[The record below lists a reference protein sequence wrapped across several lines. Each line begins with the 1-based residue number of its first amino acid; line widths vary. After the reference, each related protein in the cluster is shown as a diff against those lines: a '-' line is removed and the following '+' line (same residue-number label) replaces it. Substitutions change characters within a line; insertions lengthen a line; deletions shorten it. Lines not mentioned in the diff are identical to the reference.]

1 MKLFEMVLA
10 ISLIAM
16 PAHAETIRWFSVA
29 ESANLSST
37 GGAMDGEFSFELGV
51 FKDNFT
57 PTAANTVEWAE
68 NWVAAQRVPYNR
80 PNQRFDGQFT
90 VTNNTAPFTVGKAAY
105 VWGFRGGIESSDWI
119 LFRAP
124 NWTWPAPNPMN
135 PFGLDWDAAHATAIV
150 GAVNP
155 TGNPFLAKASS
166 IAAASPVTTWLQ
178 WREDQLAGLAAT
190 GPMDDPDHDGVSN
203 IIEYVFGTPPNE
215 AGALP
220 SISHQLTSVASQRF
234 MEFTLARRIDHPAQL
249 TVEVSSDL
257 TNWSSGPSATQVISN
272 TPTALIV
279 RDLVPVGPDVPGR
292 FMRVKAE
299 VTP

>member
-1 MKLFEMVLA
+1 MKLFKMVLA
-10 ISLIAM
+10 ISSIAM

-51 FKDNFT
+51 FKNNFM
-57 PTAANTVEWAE
+57 PTAVNTAEWAG
-68 NWVAAQRVPYNR
+68 NWVAAQRVLYSR

-124 NWTWPAPNPMN
+124 NWTWPAPNAMN

-155 TGNPFLAKASS
+155 AGNPFLAKASS
-166 IAAASPVTTWLQ
+166 IEAASPATTWLQ
-178 WREDQLAGLAAT
+178 WREDQLAGLAA

-203 IIEYVFGTPPNE
+203 ILEYVFGTPPSQPN
-215 AGALP
+215 ARP
-220 SISHQLTSVASQRF
+220 SISQQLTAVASQRF
-234 MEFTLARRIDHPAQL
+234 LEFSLARRIDHPAQL

-257 TNWSSGPSATQVISN
+257 TNWSSGPSATQVITD

-279 RDLVPVGPDVPGR
+279 RDLMPVGPDAPAR

-299 VTP
+299 VAP